1 MANGGSEEPTQA
13 EKPKGAGRSWWRRR
27 IPTPVVVTFIGLVLS
42 AWLLP
47 AFTRQWDDRQKA
59 HELKAAIVTD
69 FAAATAPMLA
79 RGEEIHVGGGRV
91 NAVDQRAGWSEWSRA
106 KLEIEARLNAY
117 FSRNIVLEWKLLSY
131 FVDYIDPT
139 ITFGTP
145 LARRFRSDAA
155 TEVEIATTGPTE
167 TDVEYLTALAPLI
180 NPRRGSIELD
190 TRLSSP
196 STLILLERSLSRSS
210 EVTIIRR
217 NVSGRVHR
225 RSRFTL
231 FEQSLLS
238 FQTAIANEVLAADP
252 TGYST
257 TTGDLLRDLIP

>member
-1 MANGGSEEPTQA
+1 VAAANPD
-13 EKPKGAGRSWWRRR
+13 P
-27 IPTPVVVTFIGLVLS
+27 ILVTFIGLVLS

-47 AFTRQWDDRQKA
+47 AITRQWDDRQKA

-69 FAAATAPMLA
+69 MASATAPMLT

-91 NAVDQRAGWSEWSRA
+91 NAVDQRAGWGVWSRA

-117 FSRNIVLEWKLLSY
+117 FSRNIVLEWKLFSY
-131 FVDYIDPT
+131 FVDYIEPT

-145 LARRFRSDAA
+145 LAPRFRSDAA
-155 TEVEIATTGPTE
+155 TEVEIATAGPTE

-180 NPRRGSIELD
+180 NPTRGLIESQNLIP
-190 TRLSSP
+190 P
-196 STLILLERSLSRSS
+196 STLSLLEHGLSRSS
-210 EVTIIRR
+210 ELAIIRR
-217 NVSGRVHR
+217 NVSGSIHK

-238 FQTAIANEVLAADP
+238 FQAAIANEVLAADP

>member
-1 MANGGSEEPTQA
+1 
-13 EKPKGAGRSWWRRR
+13 
-27 IPTPVVVTFIGLVLS
+27 VVTFIGLVLS

-47 AFTRQWDDRQKA
+47 AITRQWDDRQKA

-69 FAAATAPMLA
+69 MASAAAPMLT
-79 RGEEIHVGGGRV
+79 RGEEIHVGGRRV
-91 NAVDQRAGWSEWSRA
+91 NAVDQRAGWGEWSRA

-117 FSRNIVLEWKLLSY
+117 FSRNIVLEWKLFSY

-139 ITFGTP
+139 ITFGSP

-155 TEVEIATTGPTE
+155 TEVGIATAGPTE

-180 NPRRGSIELD
+180 NPKRGFIELNAN
-190 TRLSSP
+190 LFPP

-210 EVTIIRR
+210 ELTIIRR
-217 NVSGRVHR
+217 SVSGSIHK

-238 FQTAIANEVLAADP
+238 FQAAIANEVLAADP